1 MESSVRCDLTGGHYF
16 AARNHVGARRG
27 ISLAKAV
34 SVAIGATILPSIGT
48 PIVAKAGTF
57 EEVARCR
64 AIRINKERWDCFKAL
79 KAPKQNAPKAKRDD
93 TPPSQTEDVPKPKPE
108 DVPKTEEIPKTK
120 TEDVP
125 KAKTEEVPKAKR
137 ENDPPAALQGA
148 QEPASDDHASTSSID
163 HPSVVLDQLVCADQ
177 DSLAAAFVA
186 GVVLGASPAQIA
198 KYGCQTIPNDA
209 QVEILERFPSS
220 FQFGRV
226 VKVNVTAPPQSN
238 STVGYTFEI
247 AR

>member
-1 MESSVRCDLTGGHYF
+1 VPCDLTGGHYF
-16 AARNHVGARRG
+16 VARNHVGARRG

-48 PIVAKAGTF
+48 PIIARAATI

-64 AIRINKERWDCFKAL
+64 AIQINKERWDCFKAL
-79 KAPKQNAPKAKRDD
+79 KAPRQNAPKATRDD

-120 TEDVP
+120 TE
-125 KAKTEEVPKAKR
+125 EVPKTKR
-137 ENDPPAALQGA
+137 ENDPPAALHGA
-148 QEPASDDHASTSSID
+148 QEPASDDPASTSSID
-163 HPSVVLDQLVCADQ
+163 HPSVVLGQLVCADQ

-186 GVVLGASPAQIA
+186 GVVLGASPAQIT
-198 KYGCQTIPNDA
+198 KYGCQTIPSDA

-220 FQFGRV
+220 FQFVRV
-226 VKVNVTAPPQSN
+226 VKVNVTSPPQSI

-247 AR
+247 GR